1 MNQTTVSTQQLII
14 VDSQVNNWQS
24 LVSNAGADTAV
35 LILDSSSDGLTQISD
50 YLTAWSANAGAPGFT
65 PLQSIQIISHGGAGS
80 LLLGSSTVTDSNLS
94 LYSRQLATIGKA
106 LSENGDILLYG
117 CNVAADPAGVQFI
130 NRLAAL
136 TNADVAASNDLTGA
150 AALGGDWLL
159 EAATGTIDSSSAFNA
174 ADYAGTLAVN
184 TAPAFSVG
192 DGRITTTV
200 GSSSDAATSVA
211 VQADG
216 KMVLG
221 GYSWNGSNYDFALT
235 RYNSSGSL
243 DTGFSGDGKV
253 TTAVGSG
260 DDYGQSVAVQADGKI
275 VLGGFSW
282 NDGSNGTFVLTRY
295 NSNGSLDT
303 GFGVNGKVTTILGG
317 NDYGYSVTVQNSG
330 KILLSGFNWNEN
342 GDGSS
347 NGDFAQVRYNS
358 DGSLDTG
365 FGSAGKTTTALSGDD
380 YGYSAAVQA
389 DGKILVAGYNWNV
402 SNYDFAL
409 MRYNSNGS
417 LDTSFGG
424 DGKVTTAVGAGDDY
438 GYSVTVQDDGKILL
452 GGTSYNSSNGD
463 FALVRYNSDGS
474 LDTGFDGDGK
484 VVTALSSDDYGYSVA
499 VQDDGKIL
507 LSGSADNGSNAS
519 FVLARYNSDGSLD
532 GSFDAVNT
540 LNSTPRYTE
549 NGAAAV
555 LDSTVQIYDAEL
567 ADQGH
572 YNGASITLA
581 RHGGANSQDVFAG
594 SGNLSFSGS
603 NVLLS
608 AVNIG
613 TVSNSNGTLAINFNS
628 NATQARVNT
637 ALSSLAYRNTSDNP
651 AASVQIDWTFSDGN
665 TGTQG
670 TGGAL
675 RALGSTAVNI
685 TAVNDAP
692 VLTTP
697 IAISYTDTI
706 FDDTFASVSRS
717 LVASD
722 ADSSRL
728 TYSITGGTDNGL
740 SISKS
745 SAYGMLTVIKATG
758 VYSFVAN
765 DAAIEPLTAAAS
777 TSFTVTVSDGSLS
790 NSKIL
795 TINIAQRGVTESIG
809 NNTLTGTAGND
820 KFDGLAG
827 NDIINGMAGADT
839 MKGGLGND
847 TYFVD
852 NAGDV
857 VTETSTLASEVD
869 TVNSSISY
877 ALRANLENLV
887 LTGTAAINGTANT
900 LNNVLTGNTGA
911 NILIGGLGK
920 DTLTGGSGADKFKF
934 NAEADTGAASTRDI
948 IVDFSSSQGDKVDLS
963 AIDADTAFAG
973 NNAFVAPTVGGTFSG
988 IFANPG
994 ELYFDQAAHILYGN
1008 NDADSAAD
1016 FSIQVTG
1023 VNNLTAG
1030 DLVL

>member
-303 GFGVNGKVTTILGG
+303 GFGVNGKVTTILDG

-1016 FSIQVTG
+1016 FSIQLTG